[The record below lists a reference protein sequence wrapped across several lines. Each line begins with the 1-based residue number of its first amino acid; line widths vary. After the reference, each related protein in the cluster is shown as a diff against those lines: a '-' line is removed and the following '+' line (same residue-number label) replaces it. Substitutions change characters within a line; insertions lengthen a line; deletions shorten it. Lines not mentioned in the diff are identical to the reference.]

1 MRRTLMQLN
10 TDKMLA
16 KKEGHIGWMTFNNPE
31 RRNAMSLEMWEATG
45 EIMAN
50 FSADPDIRVVVMQ
63 GAGDKAFVSGADIS
77 QFEKQRADAA
87 MTEKYNARAE
97 AGRSAIRDFDRPIIA
112 MIRGFC
118 MGGGL
123 GIAMSADL
131 RFAAEGSIFGI
142 PAARLSIAYTGEN
155 IVNLF
160 NLVGPSRAKDILY
173 SARRLQADEAL
184 SIGLINRVLPPE
196 ELEAHTRAYCDT
208 LADNAPLSIKAHKVI
223 LAELSKE
230 NADQSKI
237 DAVAEMC
244 FNSADYKEGRTAF
257 MEKRK
262 PVWKSA

>member
-1 MRRTLMQLN
+1 MKLS

-16 KKEGHIGWMTFNNPE
+16 KKEGSIGWMTFNNPE
-31 RRNAMSLEMWEATG
+31 RRNAMSLEMWEATA
-45 EIMAN
+45 EIMTEFQN
-50 FSADPDIRVVVMQ
+50 DPDIRVVVMQ

-77 QFEKQRADAA
+77 QFEKERSDAA
-87 MTEKYNARAE
+87 AAERYGKRSE
-97 AGRSAIRDFDRPIIA
+97 AGRKAIRDFDRPLIA
-112 MIRGFC
+112 MIRGYC

-155 IVNLF
+155 IFNLF

-173 SARRLQADEAL
+173 SAKRFPAEEAL
-184 SIGLINRVLPPE
+184 SIGLINRIFPAGD
-196 ELEAHTRAYCDT
+196 LEKETRAYCET

-223 LAELSKE
+223 LAELCKE
-230 NADQSKI
+230 TPNHDAI
-237 DAVAEMC
+237 AAVAETC

-262 PVWKSA
+262 PVWQGE